1 MRLLSKN
8 WYKSAFSHK
17 RLCVKIRLEP
27 LHLASTW
34 ALRNQVDLRETVK
47 LSNIAIKSVLKRQSN
62 KSSSGGFSDLPQR
75 SIGFFFSRQKRR
87 VHLSCVNE
95 FCRQMCKWKEWI
107 NGGRFGRKL
116 NQRKLI
122 YPYKS
127 LLWNMTALSLRR
139 VISLCGT
146 IFFVQRTIFVF
157 TFGLFG

>member
-1 MRLLSKN
+1 MSFYFPRDTNLNELFSIAFLLHMHDPQNKLWVNYLVS
-8 WYKSAFSHK
+8 
-17 RLCVKIRLEP
+17 IRLSLDLVIIP
-27 LHLASTW
+27 LFYESTIG
-34 ALRNQVDLRETVK
+34 L
-47 LSNIAIKSVLKRQSN
+47 VLLLLYI
-62 KSSSGGFSDLPQR
+62 SSTINR
-75 SIGFFFSRQKRR
+75 FFFSRQKRR

-107 NGGRFGRKL
+107 NGGKFGRKL

-146 IFFVQRTIFVF
+146 IFFVQRIIFVF